1 MLPYIAYMDPMGNQP
16 QEHSF
21 FPRRSSPGNPNF
33 ATAKCFTAPCPP
45 TRAAG
50 SGVRPNAARR
60 SPAAARPRACDGICF
75 GHRHFFLLEFNHS
88 KTGMTVDLTI
98 NKWDL
103 LDLTIKQ

>member
-1 MLPYIAYMDPMGNQP
+1 MDPMGNQP

-75 GHRHFFLLEFNHS
+75 GHRNVFFAR
-88 KTGMTVDLTI
+88 V
-98 NKWDL
+98 
-103 LDLTIKQ
+103 